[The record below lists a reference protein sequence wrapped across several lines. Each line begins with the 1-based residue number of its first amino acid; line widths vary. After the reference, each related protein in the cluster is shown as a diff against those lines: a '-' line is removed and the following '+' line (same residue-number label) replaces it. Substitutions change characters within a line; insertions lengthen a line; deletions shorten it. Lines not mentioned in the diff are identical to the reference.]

1 MNQIDS
7 NTRCATMMNDDDR
20 HRLFDDRATARS
32 FDSTTRTDDDPR
44 PRSRSRRSTPVADP
58 IARAPVCR
66 LSSNRPRACGRY

>member
-1 MNQIDS
+1 MNES
-7 NTRCATMMNDDDR
+7 NRFKHTRRDDDR
-20 HRLFDDRATARS
+20 RRLFDDRATARS